1 MSHNTWTHRLVRPMV
16 KPLVRTAVTPN
27 QLTALRLTFGLL
39 ASAACMVGEPVWT
52 RVGAALF
59 VIAFLLDR
67 ADGTLARLSDKK
79 SAFGHRFDLISD
91 TVSNAMIF
99 VGIGIGLRDTQL
111 GWWTAVLGLIAGI
124 AVGAILS
131 VMLRAEMREGER
143 AAELKPFL
151 GFDADDAIIV
161 VPIALWLGW
170 ALPLLY
176 LAASIAPFFA
186 LFFAWKHRRFLPRAV

>member
-1 MSHNTWTHRLVRPMV
+1 MV
-16 KPLVRTAVTPN
+16 KPLVRTTVTPN

-99 VGIGIGLRDTQL
+99 VGIGIGLRDSEL
-111 GWWTAVLGLIAGI
+111 GWWMAVLGLIAGI

-131 VMLRAEMREGER
+131 LVLRAEIQKGEG
-143 AAELKPFL
+143 AIELKPFL

-176 LAASIAPFFA
+176 LAAFITPFFA